1 MSLDLPGLLAA
12 VRSIAIVGIS
22 ADPRRPSHDVA
33 AFLLRSGYA
42 CVGVN
47 PGLAGRQ
54 VAGMA
59 VVASLAELP
68 HPVDMVDIF
77 RASEHVGAVVDE
89 LLALAVRPRV
99 VWMQLGVI
107 DHAAKARA
115 EAAELIVVMDRCP
128 KIELSKPVSVVAS

>member
-1 MSLDLPGLLAA
+1 MSLDLRGLLGT
-12 VRSIAIVGIS
+12 VRSIAVVGLS
-22 ADPRRPSHDVA
+22 ADPRRSSHDVA
-33 AFLLRSGYA
+33 AFLVRRGYD

-77 RASEHVGAVVDE
+77 RASAHVGAVVDE
-89 LLALAVRPRV
+89 ALAMAVPPRV

-107 DHAAKARA
+107 DDAAKARA
-115 EAAELIVVMDRCP
+115 EAAGLIVVMDRCP
-128 KIELSKPVSVVAS
+128 KIELR